1 LELKGEVKATL
12 IKVDDAYG
20 CFAKLLELYAAYK
33 PKKSGVHPT
42 AVVAESAKVGEGC
55 YIGAY
60 VVVDEGAVIGDGVSL
75 YPHVYVGDGAT
86 IGDGTTLHSGV
97 KVYEGCKIGKRC
109 IVHSGAVI
117 GSDGFGFAP
126 NAQGSYD
133 KIPQIGIVTI
143 EDDVEIGAN
152 TTIDRATMGS
162 TVIAKGAKLDNL
174 VQIGHNVVVGEST
187 VMAGQSAVAGSAKV
201 GKHCMIGGQS
211 GIVGHVTVGDGTVV
225 ASVTG
230 VSKSVPAG
238 SQIMGSQGIDV
249 RRFRRVNAV
258 YRNLPELQYAVNR
271 LEKKGFVT
279 RRRSTSDARQVLI
292 ELTEEGI
299 RAAKIHRRFHR
310 SLANTIKKDITEE
323 EQQILIKCIERMN
336 EFIINRIE
344 DKEGNK

>member
-1 LELKGEVKATL
+1 MQFSAEMIAAGLGGEIVGNKDVTVSTFAKIEEGHEGAISFLANPKYEPYLYTTDSSIVIVNRSLELKGEVKATL

-60 VVVDEGAVIGDGVSL
+60 VVVDEGAVIGEGVSL

-162 TVIAKGAKLDNL
+162 TVIEKGAKLDNL

-271 LEKKGFVT
+271 LEKEVK
-279 RRRSTSDARQVLI
+279 
-292 ELTEEGI
+292 EL
-299 RAAKIHRRFHR
+299 K
-310 SLANTIKKDITEE
+310 N
-323 EQQILIKCIERMN
+323 
-336 EFIINRIE
+336 
-344 DKEGNK
+344 KE

>member
-1 LELKGEVKATL
+1 MQFSAEMIAAGLGGEIVGNKDVAVSTFAKIEEGHPGAISFLANPKYEPYLYTTDSSIVIVNRSLELKGEVKATL

-42 AVVAESAKVGEGC
+42 AVVAENAKVGEGC

-60 VVVDEGAVIGDGVSL
+60 VVVDEGAVIGEGVSL

-133 KIPQIGIVTI
+133 KIPQIGVVTI

-162 TVIAKGAKLDNL
+162 TVIERGAKLDNL
-174 VQIGHNVVVGEST
+174 VQIGHNVVIGEST

-201 GKHCMIGGQS
+201 GKRCMIGGQA
-211 GIVGHVTVGDGTVV
+211 GIVGHVTVGDGTIV

-230 VSKSVPAG
+230 VSNSVPAG
-238 SQIMGSQGIDV
+238 SQIMGNHGIDA

-258 YRNLPELQYAVNR
+258 YRNLPELQRTVNQ
-271 LEKKGFVT
+271 LEKEIK
-279 RRRSTSDARQVLI
+279 
-292 ELTEEGI
+292 EL
-299 RAAKIHRRFHR
+299 K
-310 SLANTIKKDITEE
+310 
-323 EQQILIKCIERMN
+323 
-336 EFIINRIE
+336 
-344 DKEGNK
+344 DKE

>member
-1 LELKGEVKATL
+1 MQFSAEMIAAGLGGEIVGNKDVTVSTFAKIEEGHPGAISFLANPKYEPYLYTTDSSIVIVNRSLEPKGEVKATL

-60 VVVDEGAVIGDGVSL
+60 VVVDEGAVIGEGVSL

-109 IVHSGAVI
+109 IIHSGAVV

-162 TVIAKGAKLDNL
+162 TVIEKGAKLDNL
-174 VQIGHNVVVGEST
+174 VQIGHNVVIGEST

-201 GKHCMIGGQS
+201 GKRCMIGGQA
-211 GIVGHVTVGDGTVV
+211 GVVGHITVGDGSIV

-230 VSKSVPAG
+230 VSNSVPAG
-238 SQIMGSQGIDV
+238 SQIMGNHGIDA

-258 YRNLPELQYAVNR
+258 YRNLPELQRTVNQ
-271 LEKKGFVT
+271 LEKEV
-279 RRRSTSDARQVLI
+279 
-292 ELTEEGI
+292 
-299 RAAKIHRRFHR
+299 
-310 SLANTIKKDITEE
+310 KK
-323 EQQILIKCIERMN
+323 LK
-336 EFIINRIE
+336 
-344 DKEGNK
+344 DKE

>member
-1 LELKGEVKATL
+1 MQFSAEMIAAGLGGEIVGNKDVTVSTFAKIEEGHPGAISFLANPKYEPYLYTTDSSIVIVNRSLELKGEVKATL

-60 VVVDEGAVIGDGVSL
+60 VVVDEGAVIGEGVSL

-162 TVIAKGAKLDNL
+162 TVIEKGAKLDNL
-174 VQIGHNVVVGEST
+174 VQIGHNVVIGEST

-201 GKHCMIGGQS
+201 GKRCMIGGQA
-211 GIVGHVTVGDGTVV
+211 GVVGHITVGDGTIV

-230 VSKSVPAG
+230 VSNSVPAG
-238 SQIMGSQGIDV
+238 SQIMGNHGIDA
-249 RRFRRVNAV
+249 RRYRRVNAV
-258 YRNLPELQYAVNR
+258 YRNLPELQRSVNR
-271 LEKKGFVT
+271 LEKEVK
-279 RRRSTSDARQVLI
+279 
-292 ELTEEGI
+292 EL
-299 RAAKIHRRFHR
+299 K
-310 SLANTIKKDITEE
+310 
-323 EQQILIKCIERMN
+323 
-336 EFIINRIE
+336 
-344 DKEGNK
+344 DKE

>member
-1 LELKGEVKATL
+1 MQFSAEMIAAGLGGEIVGNKDVTVSTFAKIEEGHQGAISFLANPKYEPYLYTTDSSIVIVNRSLELKGEVKATL

-60 VVVDEGAVIGDGVSL
+60 VVVDEGAVIGEGVSL

-162 TVIAKGAKLDNL
+162 TVIEKGAKLDNL

-271 LEKKGFVT
+271 LEKEVK
-279 RRRSTSDARQVLI
+279 
-292 ELTEEGI
+292 EL
-299 RAAKIHRRFHR
+299 K
-310 SLANTIKKDITEE
+310 N
-323 EQQILIKCIERMN
+323 
-336 EFIINRIE
+336 
-344 DKEGNK
+344 KE

>member
-1 LELKGEVKATL
+1 MQFSAEMIAAGLGGEIVGNKDVTVSTFAKIEEGHPGAISFLANPKYEPYLYTTDSSIVIVNRSLELKGEVKATL

-60 VVVDEGAVIGDGVSL
+60 VVVDEGAVIGEGVSL

-109 IVHSGAVI
+109 IIHSGAVI

-162 TVIAKGAKLDNL
+162 TVIEKGAKLDNL
-174 VQIGHNVVVGEST
+174 VQIGHNVVIGEST

-201 GKHCMIGGQS
+201 GKRCMIGGQA
-211 GIVGHVTVGDGTVV
+211 GIVGHVTVGDGTIV

-230 VSKSVPAG
+230 VSNSVPAG
-238 SQIMGSQGIDV
+238 SQIMGNHGIDA

-258 YRNLPELQYAVNR
+258 YRNLPELQRSVNR
-271 LEKKGFVT
+271 LEKEVK
-279 RRRSTSDARQVLI
+279 
-292 ELTEEGI
+292 EL
-299 RAAKIHRRFHR
+299 K
-310 SLANTIKKDITEE
+310 
-323 EQQILIKCIERMN
+323 
-336 EFIINRIE
+336 
-344 DKEGNK
+344 DKE

>member
-1 LELKGEVKATL
+1 MQFSAEMIAAGLGGEIVGNKDVTVSTFAKIEEGHPGAISFLANPKYEPYLYTTDSSIVIVNRSLELKGEVKATL

-86 IGDGTTLHSGV
+86 IGDGSTLHSGV

-109 IVHSGAVI
+109 IIHSGAVI

-162 TVIAKGAKLDNL
+162 TVIEKGAKLDNL
-174 VQIGHNVVVGEST
+174 VQIGHNVVIGEST

-201 GKHCMIGGQS
+201 GKRCMIGGQA
-211 GIVGHVTVGDGTVV
+211 GIVGHVTVGDGTIV

-230 VSKSVPAG
+230 VSNSVPAG
-238 SQIMGSQGIDV
+238 SQIMGNHGIDA
-249 RRFRRVNAV
+249 RRYRRVNAV
-258 YRNLPELQYAVNR
+258 YRNLPELQRSVNR
-271 LEKKGFVT
+271 LEKEVK
-279 RRRSTSDARQVLI
+279 
-292 ELTEEGI
+292 EL
-299 RAAKIHRRFHR
+299 K
-310 SLANTIKKDITEE
+310 
-323 EQQILIKCIERMN
+323 
-336 EFIINRIE
+336 
-344 DKEGNK
+344 DKE

>member
-1 LELKGEVKATL
+1 MQFSAEMIAAGLGGEIVGNKDVTVSTFAKIEEGHPGAISFLANPKYEPYLYTTDSSIVIVNRSLEPKGEVKATL

-60 VVVDEGAVIGDGVSL
+60 VVVDEGAVIGEGVSL

-86 IGDGTTLHSGV
+86 IGDGSTLHSGV

-109 IVHSGAVI
+109 IIHSGAVV

-162 TVIAKGAKLDNL
+162 TVIEKGAKLDNL
-174 VQIGHNVVVGEST
+174 VQIGHNVVIGEST

-201 GKHCMIGGQS
+201 GKRCMIGGQA
-211 GIVGHVTVGDGTVV
+211 GVVGHITVGDGTVV

-230 VSKSVPAG
+230 VSNSVPAG
-238 SQIMGSQGIDV
+238 SQIMGNHGIDA
-249 RRFRRVNAV
+249 RRYRRVNAV
-258 YRNLPELQYAVNR
+258 YRNLPELQRTVNR
-271 LEKKGFVT
+271 LEKEVK
-279 RRRSTSDARQVLI
+279 
-292 ELTEEGI
+292 EL
-299 RAAKIHRRFHR
+299 K
-310 SLANTIKKDITEE
+310 
-323 EQQILIKCIERMN
+323 
-336 EFIINRIE
+336 
-344 DKEGNK
+344 DKE

>member
-1 LELKGEVKATL
+1 MQFSAEMIAAGLGGEIVGNKDVTVSTFAKIEEGHEGAISFLANPKYEPYLYTTDSSIVIVNRSLELKGEVKATL

-60 VVVDEGAVIGDGVSL
+60 VVVDEGAVIGEGVSL

-126 NAQGSYD
+126 NAQGAYD

-152 TTIDRATMGS
+152 TTIDRATMGMDRIFFIHS
-162 TVIAKGAKLDNL
+162 SINGPL
-174 VQIGHNVVVGEST
+174 
-187 VMAGQSAVAGSAKV
+187 
-201 GKHCMIGGQS
+201 
-211 GIVGHVTVGDGTVV
+211 
-225 ASVTG
+225 
-230 VSKSVPAG
+230 
-238 SQIMGSQGIDV
+238 
-249 RRFRRVNAV
+249 
-258 YRNLPELQYAVNR
+258 
-271 LEKKGFVT
+271 GF
-279 RRRSTSDARQVLI
+279 SMSWL
-292 ELTEEGI
+292 L
-299 RAAKIHRRFHR
+299 
-310 SLANTIKKDITEE
+310 
-323 EQQILIKCIERMN
+323 
-336 EFIINRIE
+336 
-344 DKEGNK
+344 

>member
-1 LELKGEVKATL
+1 MQFSAEMIAAGLGGEIVGNKDVTVSTFAKIEDGHPGAISFLANPKYEPYLYTTDSSIVIVNRSLELKGEVKATL

-60 VVVDEGAVIGDGVSL
+60 VVVDEGAVIGEGVSL

-86 IGDGTTLHSGV
+86 IGDGSTLHSGV

-109 IVHSGAVI
+109 IIHSGAVI

-162 TVIAKGAKLDNL
+162 TVIEKGAKLDNL
-174 VQIGHNVVVGEST
+174 VQMGHNVVIGEST

-201 GKHCMIGGQS
+201 GKRCMIGGQA
-211 GIVGHVTVGDGTVV
+211 GIVGHVTVGDGTIV

-230 VSKSVPAG
+230 VSNSVPAG
-238 SQIMGSQGIDV
+238 SQIMGNHGIDA
-249 RRFRRVNAV
+249 RRYRRVNAV
-258 YRNLPELQYAVNR
+258 YRNLPELQRSVNR
-271 LEKKGFVT
+271 LEKEVK
-279 RRRSTSDARQVLI
+279 
-292 ELTEEGI
+292 EL
-299 RAAKIHRRFHR
+299 K
-310 SLANTIKKDITEE
+310 
-323 EQQILIKCIERMN
+323 
-336 EFIINRIE
+336 
-344 DKEGNK
+344 DKE

>member
-1 LELKGEVKATL
+1 MQFSAEMIAAGLGGEIVGNKDVTVSTFAKIEEGHPGAISFLANPKYEPYLYTTDSSIVIVNRSLELKGEVKATL

-60 VVVDEGAVIGDGVSL
+60 VVVDEGAVIGEGVSL

-86 IGDGTTLHSGV
+86 IGDGSTLHSGV

-109 IVHSGAVI
+109 IIHSGAVI

-162 TVIAKGAKLDNL
+162 TVIEKGAKLDNL
-174 VQIGHNVVVGEST
+174 VQIGHNVVIGEST

-201 GKHCMIGGQS
+201 GKRCMIGGQA
-211 GIVGHVTVGDGTVV
+211 GIVGHVTVGDGTIV

-230 VSKSVPAG
+230 VSNSVPAG
-238 SQIMGSQGIDV
+238 SQIMGNHGIDA
-249 RRFRRVNAV
+249 RRYRRVNAV
-258 YRNLPELQYAVNR
+258 YRNLPELQRTVNQ
-271 LEKKGFVT
+271 LEK
-279 RRRSTSDARQVLI
+279 
-292 ELTEEGI
+292 ELKALKTQE
-299 RAAKIHRRFHR
+299 
-310 SLANTIKKDITEE
+310 
-323 EQQILIKCIERMN
+323 
-336 EFIINRIE
+336 
-344 DKEGNK
+344 

>member
-1 LELKGEVKATL
+1 MQFSAEMIAAGLGGEIVGNKDVTVSTFAKIEEGHQGAISFLANPKYEPYLYTTDSSIVIVNRSLELKGEVKATL

-33 PKKSGVHPT
+33 PKKSGVHPM
-42 AVVAESAKVGEGC
+42 AVVAESAMVGEGC
-55 YIGAY
+55 YIGPY
-60 VVVDEGAVIGDGVSL
+60 VVVDEGAVIGEGVSL

-162 TVIAKGAKLDNL
+162 TVIEKGAKLDNL
-174 VQIGHNVVVGEST
+174 VQIGHNVVIGEST

-201 GKHCMIGGQS
+201 GKRCMIGGQA
-211 GIVGHVTVGDGTVV
+211 GVVGHVTIGDGTVV

-230 VSKSVPAG
+230 VSNSVPAG
-238 SQIMGSQGIDV
+238 SQIMGNHGIDA
-249 RRFRRVNAV
+249 RRYRRVNAV
-258 YRNLPELQYAVNR
+258 YRNLPELQRTVNQ
-271 LEKKGFVT
+271 LEKEFK
-279 RRRSTSDARQVLI
+279 ALK
-292 ELTEEGI
+292 
-299 RAAKIHRRFHR
+299 A
-310 SLANTIKKDITEE
+310 
-323 EQQILIKCIERMN
+323 QQ
-336 EFIINRIE
+336 
-344 DKEGNK
+344 

>member
-1 LELKGEVKATL
+1 MQFSAEMIAAGLGGEIVGNKDVTVSTFAKIEEGHPGAISFLANPKYEPYLYTTDSSIVIVNRSLEPKGEVKATL

-60 VVVDEGAVIGDGVSL
+60 VVVDEGAVIGEGVSL

-86 IGDGTTLHSGV
+86 IGDGSTLHSGV

-109 IVHSGAVI
+109 IIHSGAVV

-162 TVIAKGAKLDNL
+162 TVIEKGAKLDNL
-174 VQIGHNVVVGEST
+174 VQIGHNVVIGEST

-201 GKHCMIGGQS
+201 GKRCMIGGQA
-211 GIVGHVTVGDGTVV
+211 GVVGHITVGDGSVV

-230 VSKSVPAG
+230 VSNSVPAG
-238 SQIMGSQGIDV
+238 SQIMGNHGIDA
-249 RRFRRVNAV
+249 RRYRRVNAV
-258 YRNLPELQYAVNR
+258 YRNLPELQRTVNR
-271 LEKKGFVT
+271 LEKEVK
-279 RRRSTSDARQVLI
+279 
-292 ELTEEGI
+292 EL
-299 RAAKIHRRFHR
+299 K
-310 SLANTIKKDITEE
+310 
-323 EQQILIKCIERMN
+323 
-336 EFIINRIE
+336 
-344 DKEGNK
+344 DKE

>member
-1 LELKGEVKATL
+1 MQFSAEMIAAALGGEIVGNKDASVYTFAKIEEGHEGAISFMANPKYEHYVYTTASSIVIVNRSWEPKQEVATTL

-20 CFAKLLELYAAYK
+20 CFAKLLELYASYK
-33 PKKSGVHPT
+33 PRKKGIHPT

-60 VVVDEGAVIGDGVSL
+60 AVVDEGAVIGNGVAI
-75 YPHVYVGDGAT
+75 YPHVYVGDGAKV
-86 IGDGTTLHSGV
+86 GDNTTLYAGV
-97 KVYEGCKIGKRC
+97 KVYEGCKIGARC
-109 IVHSGAVI
+109 IIHAGAVI

-126 NAQGSYD
+126 NAEGSYD

-174 VQIGHNVVVGEST
+174 VQIGHNVVIGENT

-201 GKHCMIGGQS
+201 GKGCMIGGQA
-211 GIVGHVTVGDGTVV
+211 GVVGHITVGDHTIV

-230 VSKSVPAG
+230 VSNSVPEG
-238 SQIMGSQGIDV
+238 SQIMGNHGIDA

-258 YRNLPELQYAVNR
+258 YRNLPELQRTVNQ
-271 LEKKGFVT
+271 LERDVK
-279 RRRSTSDARQVLI
+279 AL
-292 ELTEEGI
+292 
-299 RAAKIHRRFHR
+299 
-310 SLANTIKKDITEE
+310 
-323 EQQILIKCIERMN
+323 
-336 EFIINRIE
+336 
-344 DKEGNK
+344 KEKE

>member
-1 LELKGEVKATL
+1 MQFSAEMIAAGLGGEIVGNKDVTVSTFAKIEEGHPGAISFLANPKYEPYLYTTDSSIVIVNRSLELKGEVKATL

-55 YIGAY
+55 YIGPY
-60 VVVDEGAVIGDGVSL
+60 VVVDEGVVIGEGVSL

-86 IGDGTTLHSGV
+86 IGDGSTLHSGV

-162 TVIAKGAKLDNL
+162 TVIEKGAKLDNL
-174 VQIGHNVVVGEST
+174 VQIGHNVVIGEST

-201 GKHCMIGGQS
+201 GKRCMIGGQA
-211 GIVGHVTVGDGTVV
+211 GIVGHVTVGDGTIV

-230 VSKSVPAG
+230 VSNSVPAG
-238 SQIMGSQGIDV
+238 SQIMGNHGIDA

-258 YRNLPELQYAVNR
+258 YRNLPELQRSVNR
-271 LEKKGFVT
+271 LEKEVK
-279 RRRSTSDARQVLI
+279 
-292 ELTEEGI
+292 EL
-299 RAAKIHRRFHR
+299 K
-310 SLANTIKKDITEE
+310 
-323 EQQILIKCIERMN
+323 
-336 EFIINRIE
+336 
-344 DKEGNK
+344 DKE